1 MSTVLLKRPEY
12 HSETEYGH
20 QSLKLNKTT
29 DFLSKPWYV
38 LCLTI
43 LLNIILND
51 FSIHRRKDS
60 KRIVIWLALQ
70 QDVTSGK
77 NWGKYLSKHNR
88 EKPESSRSEGHSGQ
102 NMIWV
107 GYYKSSVNEPPIF
120 IEKCEVNSSKLTK
133 KNVMT
138 LDENDLVS
146 KYNN

>member
-1 MSTVLLKRPEY
+1 MF
-12 HSETEYGH
+12 ETKSPVNKTESGH
-20 QSLKLNKTT
+20 QSLKLNNTT

-77 NWGKYLSKHNR
+77 NWGKYLSKHNK
-88 EKPESSRSEGHSGQ
+88 EKPESSSSEGHSG
-102 NMIWV
+102 
-107 GYYKSSVNEPPIF
+107 
-120 IEKCEVNSSKLTK
+120 
-133 KNVMT
+133 
-138 LDENDLVS
+138 
-146 KYNN
+146 